1 MLAEVL
7 AAVGGGGTIVGLA
20 AVVVLAFK
28 LVSAKDDVIAARD
41 LLDGERETLRSVRTD
56 LNNEIVAHANT
67 SKMLEQEHNLRLIVE
82 RQRNEAAA
90 AAREYL
96 VKRIKES
103 NVVDANKLIAD
114 LLAVDLR
121 SGVLAPVPK
130 TGSASPGSDDLER
143 P

>member
-1 MLAEVL
+1 MTDLL
-7 AAVGGGGTIVGLA
+7 AAIGSVGTVGALA
-20 AVVVLAFK
+20 VVVVLAFK
-28 LVSAKDDVIAARD
+28 LVASKDAQIGAAQKLSD
-41 LLDGERETLRSVRTD
+41 KVEELAGVRTD
-56 LNNEIVAHANT
+56 LNNEIVSHENT
-67 SKMLEQEHNLRLIVE
+67 SKMLEQEHNLRLVVE
-82 RQRNEAAA
+82 RQRNEADA